1 MKREQVAVSMWSVHR
16 EYYHN
21 GWSVF
26 DFLDL
31 AERLG
36 VRQVELLNNFWR
48 NEAEEFPRLRETLH
62 ARGFRVA
69 AWAVNND
76 FARDEYAAEVTEIL
90 DGIDIARAFGAPTV
104 RVFAAHPHPGVDL
117 DRALDAVVRG
127 LKEAAPAAE
136 RAGVTLALENHG
148 LLAGKIHQIVGILDQ
163 VGSPAVQAN
172 VDIGNFLLVDED
184 PLEAVSRLEG
194 RIAHVHAK
202 DMKPVA
208 DGGWTSLAGKHYVG
222 AAIGEG
228 VVPVGPVLRRLEESG
243 YGGYLSLE
251 FEGSGDETEGVSRSL
266 DALFRLVGETA

>member
-16 EYYHN
+16 EYYQN
-21 GWSVF
+21 GWNVF

-36 VRQVELLNNFWR
+36 VRQVEILNNFWR
-48 NEAEEFPRLRETLH
+48 DEAEEFPRLRETLA

-76 FARDEYAAEVTEIL
+76 FARDEHAAEVTEIL
-90 DGIDIARAFGAPTV
+90 DGVDVARAFGAPTV

-117 DRALDAVVRG
+117 DRALTAVVRG

-136 RAGVTLALENHG
+136 RAGITLALENHG
-148 LLAGKIHQIVGILDQ
+148 LLAGKVSQIVDILDR
-163 VGSPAVQAN
+163 VGSPAVQATA
-172 VDIGNFLLVDED
+172 DIGNFLLVDED
-184 PLEAVSRLEG
+184 PLAAVRRLDG

-202 DMKPVA
+202 DMKPVT
-208 DGGWTSLAGKHYVG
+208 DGGWTSLAGQHYVG
-222 AAIGEG
+222 AVIGDG
-228 VVPVGPVLRRLEESG
+228 VVPVGPIIRQLAASG

-251 FEGSGDETEGVSRSL
+251 FEGPGDETAGVTRSL
-266 DALFRLVGETA
+266 DALFRLVEETA